1 MNNKQIN
8 PSSHRGSMIDSDVKI
23 SVKVVIIGEP
33 GVGKT
38 SIYNRFLFNKF
49 DTNSIPTTGASYCQ
63 KVINI
68 DKYNLKINFDIWD
81 TAGQEKFRS
90 LNKIFYKDA
99 DVALFIYDITRESS
113 YKEIKTFWINEL
125 STYSNEDIIKV
136 LVGNKSDLYFDEKIS
151 EEEARTMADEKK
163 CMFRYTSALNSSGID
178 ELFEAIG
185 EKFLETNDESNEKSF
200 KINRNDKKIQKAGC
214 CN

>member
-151 EEEARTMADEKK
+151 EEEARTMADERK

>member
-8 PSSHRGSMIDSDVKI
+8 SSSHRGSMIDSDVKI

-49 DTNSIPTTGASYCQ
+49 DSNSIPTTGASYCQ

-68 DKYNLKINFDIWD
+68 NKYNLKINFDIWD

-136 LVGNKSDLYFDEKIS
+136 LVANKSDLYFDEKIS
-151 EEEARTMADEKK
+151 EEEARTMADERK
-163 CMFRYTSALNSSGID
+163 CLFRYTSALNSSGID
-178 ELFEAIG
+178 ELFETIG
-185 EKFLETNDESNEKSF
+185 ERFLETNDENNENSF
-200 KINRNDKKIQKAGC
+200 KINRNNKKIQKSGC

>member
-49 DTNSIPTTGASYCQ
+49 DSNSIPTTGASYCQ
-63 KVINI
+63 KVISI

-151 EEEARTMADEKK
+151 EEEARTMADERK
-163 CMFRYTSALNSSGID
+163 CLFRYTSALNSSGID
-178 ELFEAIG
+178 ELFETIG
-185 EKFLETNDESNEKSF
+185 ERFLETNDENNEKSF
-200 KINRNDKKIQKAGC
+200 KINRNDKKIQKSGC

>member
-1 MNNKQIN
+1 MN
-8 PSSHRGSMIDSDVKI
+8 SHRGSMIDSDVKI

-49 DTNSIPTTGASYCQ
+49 DSNSIPTTGASYCQ
-63 KVINI
+63 KVMSI
-68 DKYNLKINFDIWD
+68 DKYNIKINFDIWD

-113 YKEIKTFWINEL
+113 YREIKSFWLSEL
-125 STYSNEDIIKV
+125 SNYSNENIIKV
-136 LVGNKSDLYFDEKIS
+136 VVGNKSDLYIDENIS
-151 EEEARTMADEKK
+151 EEEVRTLAKDNG

-178 ELFEAIG
+178 EMFEAIG
-185 EKFLETNDESNEKSF
+185 EKYLESSNENENESF
-200 KINRNDKKIQKAGC
+200 KLNRNNKKNMKSGC
-214 CN
+214 C

>member
-1 MNNKQIN
+1 
-8 PSSHRGSMIDSDVKI
+8 MIDSDVKI

-151 EEEARTMADEKK
+151 EEEARTMADERK